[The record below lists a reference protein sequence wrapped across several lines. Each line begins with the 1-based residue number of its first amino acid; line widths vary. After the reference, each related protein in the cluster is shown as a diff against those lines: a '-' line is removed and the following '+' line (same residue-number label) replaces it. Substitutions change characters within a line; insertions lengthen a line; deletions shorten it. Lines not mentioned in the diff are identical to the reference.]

1 MQTKT
6 IAGGIRRHKFLAVAF
21 LTVVAMVAGLI
32 AADDERSVN
41 FVRPGLRI
49 QVTRADV
56 AADGTLRA
64 QFRLSDPQ
72 NLPLDREGITTPGVV
87 GLSFVAAYIPQDKTQ
102 YTAYTVRTQT
112 SPINGRSAIQ
122 ASADTGGR
130 YERLAEG
137 EYAYTFGTRLPSG
150 FDRSATHSILV
161 YGSRN
166 LTEFDLGT
174 SRADTVFSWVPSGG
188 AVTKVRDVIKTATC
202 NKCHVDMGFHGGNRK
217 SLEGCVMCH
226 QPQTIDPDTGNTV
239 DMPVM
244 AHKIHMGSQLP
255 SVQGGKQ
262 YCIIGNAQSLNCYE
276 KVVFP
281 AGPNN
286 CKVCHDTDLTGAN
299 RPAQADAHLKSPNRA
314 SCGACH
320 DQVNF
325 ATGENHLNLP
335 QPNDNAC
342 STCHTPQGELEFDAS
357 IIGAHVTPTL
367 APSLPGVRFEI
378 VSIDDGVAG
387 RRPRVTFT
395 IKNKAGATVPP
406 NQMTSFSF
414 VLAGPTS
421 DYATYVQE
429 TATGAA
435 DVGGGRYAYTF
446 NAAIP
451 ATARGSFSIGMQGYR
466 NSVLLPGTTL
476 EQTVRDAGINVVRSF
491 SVDGRPVEQRRQ
503 VVTTAKC
510 NSCHDFLSLHGGNR
524 NTVEMCVLCH
534 NPTMTDTARRPA
546 AENPPEAINFSSMV
560 HRIHAG
566 EEQGR
571 VFTIFGNGNVPHNY
585 NEVGY
590 PGILRNCAS
599 CHVNNS
605 QRLPLSENLLP
616 VTDPRGFITKPGAAT
631 AACLGCHAT
640 RSAASH
646 AATNTNEIG
655 ESCATCHGPNAEFS
669 VDRVHAAQ

>member
-1 MQTKT
+1 MQNST
-6 IAGGIRRHKFLAVAF
+6 IASFFRRHKYLAAS
-21 LTVVAMVAGLI
+21 LIAVVALVAGLV

-49 QVTRADV
+49 QVIRADV
-56 AADGTLRA
+56 AADGTLRV
-64 QFRLSDPQ
+64 QFKLSDPQ
-72 NLPLDREGITTPGVV
+72 NLPLDREGITTPGTIAT
-87 GLSFVAAYIPQDKTQ
+87 SFVVAYIGQDKTQ
-102 YTAYTVRTQT
+102 YTSYTTRTQT
-112 SPINGRSAIQ
+112 SPINGRAAIQ
-122 ASADTGGR
+122 AASDTGGR

-137 EYAYTFGTRLPSG
+137 EYAYTFGTRLPAG
-150 FDRSATHSILV
+150 FDRSATHSVLI

-166 LTEFDLGT
+166 LNEFDLGVGYF
-174 SRADTVFSWVPSGG
+174 DTVFNWVPAGG
-188 AVTKVRDVIKTATC
+188 TVTKVRDVVRTATC
-202 NKCHVDMGFHGGNRK
+202 NTCHVDMGFHGGARK
-217 SLEGCVMCH
+217 SMEGCVMCH
-226 QPQTIDPDTGNTV
+226 QPQTTDPDTGNTV
-239 DMPVM
+239 DMAVM
-244 AHKIHMGSQLP
+244 AHKIHMGNQLP
-255 SVQGGKQ
+255 SVQSGKK
-262 YCIIGNAQSLNCYE
+262 YCIIGNAQTEHCYD

-286 CKVCHDTDLTGAN
+286 CKVCHNTDLAGAAK
-299 RPAQADAHLKSPNRA
+299 PAQVDAHLKSPTRA

-325 ATGENHLNLP
+325 ASGENHVNLP
-335 QPNDNAC
+335 QPNDNGC

-357 IIGAHVTPTL
+357 IIGAHTTPTR
-367 APSLPGVRFEI
+367 APSLPGIRFEI
-378 VSIDDGVAG
+378 VSVDDGVAG

-395 IKNKAGATVPP
+395 IKNKAGETVLPS
-406 NQMTSFSF
+406 QMTSFSF

-421 DYATYVQE
+421 DYSTYVQE
-429 TATGAA
+429 TATGAQ
-435 DVGGGRYAYTF
+435 DVGGGRFAYTF
-446 NAAIP
+446 NASIP

-466 NSVLLPGTTL
+466 NATLLPGTTI
-476 EQTVRDAGINVVRSF
+476 EQTVRDAGVNVVRSF
-491 SVDGRPVEQRRQ
+491 TVDGSPVEPRRQ

-534 NPTMTDTARRPA
+534 NPTMTDAARRPA
-546 AENPPEAINFSSMV
+546 GQTPAEAINFGSMV
-560 HRIHAG
+560 HRIHNG
-566 EEQGR
+566 EEQQR
-571 VFTIFGNGNVPHNY
+571 DFTIFGNGNVPHNY

-590 PGILRNCAS
+590 PGILSNCAS

-640 RSAASH
+640 RSAAAH
-646 AATNTNEIG
+646 AAANTNEIG

-669 VDRVHAAQ
+669 VDRAHARP